1 MLPPSFCHP
10 GFARRMGTENGLRI
24 LCYYREEGEGMTK
37 KQRPLFYL
45 VLLLGLWFGSGS
57 ALASIDY
64 GDFAGTMVDFGDV
77 KEDSTTDTLPL
88 FGTPTHQPGWDRL
101 LFFPTQFSS
110 CAEGGSADTTSGT
123 LQFTITAKDG
133 YAIDRVFIREFGDY
147 TMTGDGSS
155 QTQANVNGLLT
166 VTPLVGPGDV
176 GTDFSLA
183 EFSMPVD
190 SSGPFALDWEVDF
203 GSYEAPVT
211 QVMVSWNNTLQT
223 SSESGTTSFIQKKVI
238 DGPAIGLSVN
248 DEPVPI
254 PGAILLFTSGLGVFG
269 FWLKRNA
276 RARV

>member
-1 MLPPSFCHP
+1 
-10 GFARRMGTENGLRI
+10 
-24 LCYYREEGEGMTK
+24 MTK

-57 ALASIDY
+57 ALGSISY
-64 GDFAGTMVDFGDV
+64 GSFAGTMVDFSGV
-77 KEDSTTDTLPL
+77 QEESTTDTLPL

-110 CAEGGSADTTSGT
+110 YAADGSADTTSGT

-133 YAIDRVFIREFGDY
+133 YAIDRVFIREFGDF
-147 TMTGDGSS
+147 TMTGGGTS
-155 QTQANVNGLLT
+155 QTQANVNGFLT

-176 GTDFSLA
+176 GTDFSSA
-183 EFSMPVD
+183 AFSMPPD
-190 SSGPFALDWEVDF
+190 SSGPFALDWEVDL
-203 GSYEAPVT
+203 GSYGAPVT
-211 QVMVSWNNTLQT
+211 QAMVSWNNTLQT

-269 FWLKRNA
+269 FWIRRNA
-276 RARV
+276 RA